1 MCMMPD
7 VTPSMTL
14 AEMREACY
22 AYLKSAKVNS
32 EKFKNPDLEAIKDQ
46 GDTFLLTLGYDTPR
60 VFTNA
65 NMFTEALTK
74 QGAYERVYQD
84 FVIKK
89 SDGAILSMS
98 ASPLGYGA

>member
-1 MCMMPD
+1 MMPD

-22 AYLKSAKVNS
+22 DYLKSAKVNAQN
-32 EKFKNPDLEAIKDQ
+32 FKNPDLEAVKDQ
-46 GDTFLLTLGYDTPR
+46 GDTLLLTLGYDAPR
-60 VFTNA
+60 VFTNS

-84 FVIKK
+84 FVVKK
-89 SDGAILSMS
+89 SDGSILSMS
-98 ASPLGYGA
+98 ASSLGYGT